1 MNKNILIP
9 LLAVAIIAGS
19 SGFFAYQW
27 LFANKPEISKKPDN
41 ASEKSSSNQT
51 TETEKITVHSIKNG
65 DKPIRPAFSIKDFD
79 DRVRHIKEWDGKII
93 ILNFWASWCPPC
105 KKEMPALIELQEKYG
120 KQGLQI
126 IGVAIDQK
134 NMAQD
139 FADSIGV
146 NYVML
151 YGELD
156 AVDINQRYGN
166 QRGQLPYTIII
177 NRQQQI
183 VGVKRGEITK
193 AEAENAIKALLQQ

>member
-27 LFANKPEISKKPDN
+27 LFAKKPDN
-41 ASEKSSSNQT
+41 ASEKSSSNKT

-105 KKEMPALIELQEKYG
+105 KKEMPALVELQEKYG

-134 NMAQD
+134 NLVQD

-156 AVDINQRYGN
+156 AVDISQRYGN

-177 NRQQQI
+177 NRQRQV

-193 AEAENAIKALLQQ
+193 AEAENSIKALLQQ